1 MDLLFGQNMGVNV
14 DDMTMDQKRCTEMSI
29 GQFQLQ
35 SAIYTALNVSA
46 ITDTLS
52 CGVYDEVIEG
62 NTYPFIALGEE
73 TAIDY
78 STVDLTGGEYTINI
92 HIWSQ
97 YKGSKETKE
106 IMDKIH
112 DLLHDINLTVTGFNL
127 INLRFEFSDIMRDP
141 DGVTRHGV
149 MRFRAII
156 LGTN

>member
-1 MDLLFGQNMGVNV
+1 
-14 DDMTMDQKRCTEMSI
+14 MSI

-35 SAIYTALNVSA
+35 TAIYAALNVSA
-46 ITDTLS
+46 ITTTLA

-62 NTYPFIALGEE
+62 NTYPFISLGEE
-73 TAIDY
+73 TTIDY
-78 STVDLTGGEYTINI
+78 STMTAVGSETTINI

-97 YKGSKETKE
+97 YKGSKQTKE

-112 DLLHDINLTVTGFNL
+112 DLLHDIDLTVTGFNL
-127 INLRFEFSDIMRDP
+127 INLRFEYSDIMRDT

-156 LGTN
+156 LG

>member
-1 MDLLFGQNMGVNV
+1 
-14 DDMTMDQKRCTEMSI
+14 MSI
-29 GQFQLQ
+29 GQFALQ
-35 SAIYTALNVSA
+35 TTIYS
-46 ITDTLS
+46 TLS
-52 CGVYDEVIEG
+52 SDNTLTSTLGSGVYDEVVEG
-62 NTYPFIALGEE
+62 ATYPFVALGEE

-78 STVDLTGGEYTINI
+78 STKDLDGGETTINI

-97 YKGSKETKE
+97 YKGSKETKQ
-106 IMDKIH
+106 IMDRIH
-112 DLLHDINLTVTGFNL
+112 DLLHDSNLSVTGFNL

>member
-1 MDLLFGQNMGVNV
+1 
-14 DDMTMDQKRCTEMSI
+14 MSI

-46 ITDTLS
+46 ITSTLS
-52 CGVYDEVIEG
+52 CGVYDEVTEG
-62 NTYPFIALGEE
+62 ATYPFVVLGEE

-78 STVDLTGGEYTINI
+78 GTKDLVGGETTINI

-97 YKGSKETKE
+97 YKGSKQTKE

-112 DLLHDINLTVTGFNL
+112 DLLHDIDLTVTGFNL
-127 INLRFEFSDIMRDP
+127 INLRFEYSDIMRDP

-156 LGTN
+156 LG